1 MSGSMHNSQM
11 TTNVGVET
19 EIKIRVG
26 EVEEIEGRLR
36 VRGFEEA
43 VSRSFERN
51 TVWDTPERML
61 RGSGEIVRLRETHG
75 THVLT
80 YKGKAETTKYKSR
93 EELEDGLTGTHAL
106 TRIFERLGLKPMF
119 RYEKFR
125 TEFRRSDGSGV
136 VTVDE
141 TPIGNFIELEG
152 PPEWID
158 ATADELGFS
167 ESDFSTKSYGALYL
181 EYCSERG
188 VTPSHMV
195 FER

>member
-1 MSGSMHNSQM
+1 MA
-11 TTNVGVET
+11 TTNAVSQSVET

-26 EVEEIEGRLR
+26 DVEEIESRLR
-36 VRGFEEA
+36 VCGFEE
-43 VSRSFERN
+43 VVGRSLERN

-61 RGSGEIVRLRETHG
+61 KSSGEIVRLRETHG

-80 YKGKAETTKYKSR
+80 YKGKAETSKYKSR
-93 EELEDGLTGTHAL
+93 EELEDELTS
-106 TRIFERLGLKPMF
+106 TRAVQRILERLGLKPMF

-125 TEFRRSDGSGV
+125 TEYRRDGGDGV

-158 ATADELGFS
+158 ATAADLGFQES
-167 ESDFSTKSYGALYL
+167 EFSTKSYGALYL
-181 EYCSERG
+181 EYCTQRG
-188 VTPSHMV
+188 IVPSHMV
-195 FER
+195 FEQ

>member
-1 MSGSMHNSQM
+1 M
-11 TTNVGVET
+11 TTNAASTSVET

-26 EVEEIEGRLR
+26 DVEEIEARLR
-36 VRGFEEA
+36 VCGFEES
-43 VSRSFERN
+43 VGRSLERN
-51 TVWDTPERML
+51 TIWDTPERQL
-61 RGSGEIVRLRETHG
+61 KGSGEIVRLREAHG

-80 YKGKAETTKYKSR
+80 YKGKAETSKYKSR
-93 EELEDGLTGTHAL
+93 EELEDELTSTHAVK
-106 TRIFERLGLKPMF
+106 RILERLGLRPMF

-125 TEFRRSDGSGV
+125 TEYRRVGGEGV

-158 ATADELGFS
+158 ATAAELGFP
-167 ESDFSTKSYGALYL
+167 ETEFSTKSYGALYL
-181 EYCSERG
+181 EFCTEQG
-188 VTPSHMV
+188 LTPTHMV

>member
-1 MSGSMHNSQM
+1 MHNRQM
-11 TTNVGVET
+11 TTNTAALSVET

-26 EVEEIEGRLR
+26 NVEDIEARLR
-36 VRGFEEA
+36 VCGFEQA
-43 VSRSFERN
+43 VARCLERN

-61 RGSGEIVRLRETHG
+61 KSSGEIVRLREAHG
-75 THVLT
+75 TNVLT
-80 YKGKAETTKYKSR
+80 YKGKAETAKYKSR
-93 EELEDGLTGTHAL
+93 EELEDELTGTHAI

-125 TEFRRSDGSGV
+125 TEYRRAGGEGV

-158 ATADELGFS
+158 GTAAELGFQ
-167 ESDFSTKSYGALYL
+167 ETEFSTKSYGALYL
-181 EYCSERG
+181 EFCVEHG
-188 VTPSHMV
+188 MTPSHMV

>member
-1 MSGSMHNSQM
+1 MHNSQM
-11 TTNVGVET
+11 TTNAASTSVET

-26 EVEEIEGRLR
+26 DVEEIEARLR

-43 VSRSFERN
+43 VGRSLERN

-61 RGSGEIVRLRETHG
+61 KGSGEIVRLRETHG

-80 YKGKAETTKYKSR
+80 YKGKAETQKYKIR
-93 EELEDGLTGTHAL
+93 EELEDELTGTYAV

-125 TEFRRSDGSGV
+125 TEYRRNGGAGV

-167 ESDFSTKSYGALYL
+167 ESDFSTKSYGALYI
-181 EYCSERG
+181 EHCNERG

>member
-1 MSGSMHNSQM
+1 M

-26 EVEEIEGRLR
+26 DVEEIEARLR
-36 VRGFEEA
+36 VRGFEE
-43 VSRSFERN
+43 SMGRSLERN

-61 RGSGEIVRLRETHG
+61 KGSGEIVRVRDTHG

-80 YKGKAETTKYKSR
+80 YKGKARTSKYKSR
-93 EELEDGLTGTHAL
+93 EELESEVGETRVIE
-106 TRIFERLGLKPMF
+106 RIFERLGLQPMF
-119 RYEKFR
+119 RYEKYR
-125 TEFRRSDGSGV
+125 TEYRRADGAGV

-141 TPIGNFIELEG
+141 TPIGNYIELEG

-158 ATADELGFS
+158 ATAGELGFQ
-167 ESDFSTKSYGALYL
+167 ESDFSTTSYGTLYL
-181 EYCSERG
+181 QHCAANG
-188 VTPSHMV
+188 LIPSHMV